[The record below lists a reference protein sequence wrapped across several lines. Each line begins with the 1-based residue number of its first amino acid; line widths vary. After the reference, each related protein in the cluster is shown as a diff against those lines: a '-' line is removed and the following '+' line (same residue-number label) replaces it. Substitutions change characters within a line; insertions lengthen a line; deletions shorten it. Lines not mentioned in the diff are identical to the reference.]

1 MSTNLKKLFVNSIV
15 GILLF
20 FPLMQ
25 VNAGDLAAPGKPGD
39 IKAAFVL
46 VGPVGDGG
54 WSYIHNEGR
63 KALGKLP
70 YVKKTAF
77 IESVPEGE
85 SERVIMEFA
94 RKGFNLIFT
103 TSYGY
108 ADPTLNVARRFPNVV
123 FQHCSGFL
131 TSHNMGNYFGRI
143 HDAMFLAGMAAG
155 SMTESNILGIVAAH
169 PIPEVIRNVNAWA
182 LGAMSVNPDVKVN
195 VIWTNSWF
203 DPPREREGA
212 ESLVAIGADVL
223 GQDQDSPAVQQVA
236 QRKGIYSTGYNSDQ
250 TKFAPKAHL
259 VSAVFDWS
267 PILNNIAKD
276 LHEGTWKPNAI
287 WWGLEEGVVG
297 LSPFGKMVPQDVI
310 SKIEAK
316 KKELIDG
323 TFSVFQ
329 GELKN
334 QKGNVVV
341 PAGVTPSDEE
351 LLSQYFLVKGIV
363 GSLPG
368 GEVRYQ

>member
-1 MSTNLKKLFVNSIV
+1 MNTHLRKLFVISI
-15 GILLF
+15 ILLVMMPF
-20 FPLMQ
+20 TLT
-25 VNAGDLAAPGKPGD
+25 AGDLAAPGKPGD
-39 IKAAFVL
+39 VKAAFVL

-54 WSYIHNEGR
+54 WSYMHNESR
-63 KALGKLP
+63 LALEELDF
-70 YVKKTAF
+70 VKKTAF

-108 ADPTLNVARRFPNVV
+108 ADPTLNVARRFPNAV
-123 FQHCSGFL
+123 FEHCSGFL
-131 TSHNMGNYFGRI
+131 TAENMGNYFGRA
-143 HDAMFLAGMAAG
+143 HDAMYLAGMAAG
-155 SMTESNILGIVAAH
+155 EMTKTNVLGIVAAH

-182 LGAMSVNPDVKVN
+182 LGAMSVNPDVKVH
-195 VIWTNSWF
+195 VVWTNSWF

-236 QRKGIYSTGYNSDQ
+236 QRNKLYSVGYNSDM

-259 VSAVFDWS
+259 VSAVWDWS
-267 PILNNIAKD
+267 PIVTKIAED
-276 LHEGTWKPNAI
+276 LHNGTWEPEEI
-287 WWGLEEGVVG
+287 WWGLETGVVG
-297 LSPFGKMVPQDVI
+297 LSPYGKMVPDELI
-310 SKIEAK
+310 AKIEAK
-316 KKELIDG
+316 KQEIIDG
-323 TFSVFQ
+323 KFVVFG
-329 GELKN
+329 GEIKDQN
-334 QKGNVVV
+334 GNIVIPEGVV
-341 PAGVTPSDEE
+341 PTDDE
-351 LLSQYFLVKGIV
+351 LLSQYFLVQGVV

>member
-1 MSTNLKKLFVNSIV
+1 MSNLKKFVVKSLT
-15 GILLF
+15 GIILV
-20 FPLMQ
+20 FPLMLL
-25 VNAGDLAAPGKPGD
+25 NAGDMAAPGKSGD

-54 WSYIHNEGR
+54 WSYMHNEGR
-63 KALGKLP
+63 LALGKLP

-108 ADPTLNVARRFPNVV
+108 ADPTLNVARRFPNAV

-131 TSHNMGNYFGRI
+131 TSENMGNYFGRI
-143 HDAMFLAGMAAG
+143 HDAMYLAGMAAG
-155 SMTESNILGIVAAH
+155 SMTKSNILGIVAAH

-182 LGAMSVNPDVKVN
+182 LGAQSVNPDVKVH

-236 QRKGIYSTGYNSDQ
+236 QRKGLYSTGYNSDM
-250 TKFAPKAHL
+250 TKFAKKSHL

-267 PILNNIAKD
+267 PILTQIAED
-276 LHEGTWKPNAI
+276 LHKGVWEPEAI
-287 WWGLEEGVVG
+287 WWGLEKGVVG
-297 LSPFGKMVPQDVI
+297 LSPFGKMVPDDVI
-310 SKIEAK
+310 AQIEAK
-316 KKELIDG
+316 KQAIIEG
-323 TFSVFQ
+323 TFSVFS
-329 GELKN
+329 GELQD
-334 QKGNVVV
+334 QKGNIVV
-341 PAGVTPSDEE
+341 PAGVIPTDEE
-351 LLSQYFLVKGIV
+351 LLSQYFLIKGIV

>member
-1 MSTNLKKLFVNSIV
+1 MKKNIIKKVVSVAL
-15 GILLF
+15 GIAFLL
-20 FPLMQ
+20 PLSQ
-25 VNAGDLAAPGKPGD
+25 VNAGGMAAPGKAGD
-39 IKAAFVL
+39 VKAAFVL

-54 WSYIHNEGR
+54 WSYMHNEGR
-63 KALGKLP
+63 KALAKLP

-108 ADPTLNVARRFPNVV
+108 ADPTLNVARRFPNAV

-131 TSHNMGNYFGRI
+131 TSENMGNYFGRI
-143 HDAMFLAGMAAG
+143 HDAMYLAGMAAG
-155 SMTESNILGIVAAH
+155 SMTKTNTIGIVAAH

-182 LGAMSVNPDVKVN
+182 LGAQSVNPDVKVH

-212 ESLVAIGADVL
+212 ESLVAIGADIL

-236 QRKGIYSTGYNSDQ
+236 QRAGLYSTGYNSDM
-250 TKFAPKAHL
+250 TKFAKKAHL

-267 PILNNIAKD
+267 PILTKIADD
-276 LHEGTWKPNAI
+276 LHNGTWKPEAI
-287 WWGLEEGVVG
+287 WWGLDKGVVG
-297 LSPFGKMVPQDVI
+297 LSKFGKMVPDDVI
-310 SKIEAK
+310 AKIEAK
-316 KKELIDG
+316 KQAIIDG
-323 TFSVFQ
+323 SFEVFGGEVQDQ
-329 GELKN
+329 G
-334 QKGNVVV
+334 GNVVI
-341 PAGVTPSDEE
+341 PSGVTPTDDE
-351 LLSQYFLVKGIV
+351 LLSQYYLVKGIV

>member
-1 MSTNLKKLFVNSIV
+1 MITHLKKLFVISIV
-15 GILLF
+15 TVLV
-20 FPLMQ
+20 LMPFTQ
-25 VNAGDLAAPGKPGD
+25 LNAGDMAAPGKPGD
-39 IKAAFVL
+39 VKAAFVL

-54 WSYIHNEGR
+54 WSYMHNESR
-63 KALGKLP
+63 LALNKLP

-123 FQHCSGFL
+123 FEHCSGFL
-131 TSHNMGNYFGRI
+131 TSENMGNYFGRS
-143 HDAMFLAGMAAG
+143 HDAMFLAGMVAG
-155 SMTESNILGIVAAH
+155 EMTETNILGMVAAH

-182 LGAMSVNPDVKVN
+182 LGAMSVNPDVKVH
-195 VIWTNSWF
+195 VVWTNSWF

-212 ESLVAIGADVL
+212 ESLAAIGADVL

-236 QRKGIYSTGYNSDQ
+236 QRNGLYSVGYNSDM

-259 VSAVFDWS
+259 VSAVWDWS
-267 PILNNIAKD
+267 PIVNQIAED
-276 LHEGTWKPNAI
+276 LHNGVWKPEAI
-287 WWGLEEGVVG
+287 WPGLESGVVG
-297 LSPFGKMVPQDVI
+297 LSPFGKMVPEEVI
-310 SKIEAK
+310 AKIEAK
-316 KKELIDG
+316 RQEIIDG
-323 TFSVFQ
+323 KFVVFG
-329 GELKN
+329 GELKD
-334 QKGNVVV
+334 QAGNIVI
-341 PAGVTPSDEE
+341 PAGVIPTDDE
-351 LLSQYFLVKGIV
+351 LLSQYYLVKGVV

-368 GEVRYQ
+368 GKVRYQ

>member
-1 MSTNLKKLFVNSIV
+1 MKNNLKKLIISSIA
-15 GILLF
+15 GIFLLI
-20 FPLMQ
+20 PMMQ
-25 VNAGDLAAPGKPGD
+25 LQAGDMAAPGKPGD

-54 WSYIHNEGR
+54 WSYMHNEGR
-63 KALGKLP
+63 LALGKLP

-108 ADPTLNVARRFPNVV
+108 ADPTLNVARRFPNAV

-131 TSHNMGNYFGRI
+131 TSENMGNYFGRI
-143 HDAMFLAGMAAG
+143 HDAMYLAGMAAG
-155 SMTESNILGIVAAH
+155 SMTKSNTIGIVAAH

-182 LGAMSVNPDVKVN
+182 LGAQSVNPDVKVH

-236 QRKGIYSTGYNSDQ
+236 QRKGLYSTGYNSDM
-250 TKFAPKAHL
+250 TKFARKAHL
-259 VSAVFDWS
+259 VSAVWDWT
-267 PILNNIAKD
+267 PILNSIAKD
-276 LHEGTWKPNAI
+276 LHEGKWEPEAI
-287 WWGLEEGVVG
+287 WWGLEDGVVG
-297 LSPFGKMVPQDVI
+297 LSPFGKMVPDDLI
-310 SKIEAK
+310 AKIEAK
-316 KKELIDG
+316 KQDIINGK
-323 TFSVFQ
+323 FVVFG
-329 GELKN
+329 GEVKD
-334 QKGNVVV
+334 QSGNIVI
-341 PAGVTPSDEE
+341 PAGVTPTDDE
-351 LLSQYFLVKGIV
+351 LLSQYYLVKGVI

>member
-1 MSTNLKKLFVNSIV
+1 MSTNLKKLFVISII
-15 GILLF
+15 GILI
-20 FPLMQ
+20 LMPFTL
-25 VNAGDLAAPGKPGD
+25 VNAQGLAAPGKPGD

-54 WSYIHNEGR
+54 WSYMHNEGR
-63 KALGKLP
+63 KALEKLP

-77 IESVPEGE
+77 VESVPEGE

-131 TSHNMGNYFGRI
+131 TSENMGNYFGRA
-143 HDAMFLAGMAAG
+143 HDAMYLAGMAAG
-155 SMTESNILGIVAAH
+155 LMTKSNILGIVAAH

-182 LGAMSVNPDVKVN
+182 LGAMSVNPDVKVH
-195 VIWTNSWF
+195 VVWTNSWF

-236 QRKGIYSTGYNSDQ
+236 QRKGIYSVGYNSDQ

-259 VSAVFDWS
+259 VSAVWDWT
-267 PILNNIAKD
+267 PILKSIAKD
-276 LHEGTWKPNAI
+276 LHEGTWEPESI
-287 WWGLEEGVVG
+287 WWGLETGVVG
-297 LSPFGKMVPQDVI
+297 LSPFGKMVPEDVI
-310 SKIEAK
+310 AKIEAK
-316 KKELIDG
+316 KQEIIDG
-323 TFSVFQ
+323 KFAVFQ
-329 GELKN
+329 GELKD
-334 QKGNVVV
+334 QSGKVVV
-341 PAGVTPSDEE
+341 PTGTTPTDEE
-351 LLSQYFLVKGIV
+351 LLSQYFLVKGVV

-368 GEVRYQ
+368 GTVRYQ